1 MYSNHPTVLL
11 PFGQQKKGFIYPEEY
26 FKEIEDSDYWLTKL
40 FKLMARL
47 LGNTYSGSG
56 QEVFQGIADLFFC
69 EISSDTMSSYS
80 SIENSL
86 FGLNT
91 YLGIEFPHV
100 DAVVDYCVRNP
111 GFYDVFL
118 YASILTKEEFGDN
131 SQISVELY
139 RDPEC
144 DDEYVSIYVRQ
155 DSYDNDILER
165 IEEVCKEY
173 EVALT
178 DTSGWL
184 LVTTDFK
191 PKSL

>member
-1 MYSNHPTVLL
+1 M
-11 PFGQQKKGFIYPEEY
+11 
-26 FKEIEDSDYWLTKL
+26 
-40 FKLMARL
+40 
-47 LGNTYSGSG
+47 
-56 QEVFQGIADLFFC
+56 
-69 EISSDTMSSYS
+69 
-80 SIENSL
+80 
-86 FGLNT
+86 
-91 YLGIEFPHV
+91 
-100 DAVVDYCVRNP
+100 RNP